1 MSKMHSTKLPPSSRA
16 EADDGPNAAML
27 VETCDLLAGHGL
39 FGLAWISRDL
49 VAQQRFGDLAA
60 FVTLGQRVTETVLPL
75 FGLDEPLLELIEDP
89 AQTFEMPNVALGT
102 IEGRSARL
110 NLRMYWMSDRQQFL
124 LLISTALATG
134 DLEIGLA
141 QQVRARMIVEAELAQ
156 KSRAL
161 AAVNAEL
168 TRANRDLAEFAYV
181 ISHDLKAPLRA
192 MRYLTDDLDRSLDG
206 SGKAEPK
213 VHAQSI
219 RAQSQRMSRMLTDL
233 LAYSKIGRQTDALE
247 LVDTGGLIRSIVN
260 SMPRTPGLVISIDG
274 AWPKLETY
282 AAPLDLILRN
292 LIANAIA
299 HHDRTEIEVHVMAS
313 VTEEILEIAVADDGP
328 GIAVE
333 WQEAVF
339 QPFRTVSSTP
349 NQEQSGIGLALVR
362 KAVETTGATLT
373 LVSDPAV
380 RRGTVF
386 KLGWPLLSK
395 R

>member
-1 MSKMHSTKLPPSSRA
+1 MSKTHSTRLPPLSRA
-16 EADDGPNAAML
+16 VVDEGPDAAML
-27 VETCDLLAGHGL
+27 VETCELLAGHGL
-39 FGLAWISRDL
+39 FSLAWLSRDL
-49 VAQQRFGDLAA
+49 VAQQRFGDLAS
-60 FVTLGQRVTETVLPL
+60 FVTVGQRVTETVLPL
-75 FGLDEPLLELIEDP
+75 FGLDEPLLELIDDP
-89 AQTFEMPNVALGT
+89 ARTFEMPNVALGT
-102 IEGRSARL
+102 VDGRSPRL
-110 NLRMYWMSDRQQFL
+110 NLRIYWMSARQQFL

-161 AAVNAEL
+161 AEVNAEL

-192 MRYLTDDLDRSLDG
+192 MRYLTEDLERDLGGD
-206 SGKAEPK
+206 GKADPK

-233 LAYSKIGRQTDALE
+233 LAYSKIGRQTEALGM
-247 LVDTGGLIRSIVN
+247 VDTGGLVRSIVS
-260 SMPRTPGLVISIDG
+260 SMPRTPGLVISVDG
-274 AWPKLETY
+274 AWPHLETY

-299 HHDRTEIEVHVMAS
+299 HHDRPEIDVKVTAS
-313 VTEEILEIAVADDGP
+313 VTATMLEIAVADDGP

-349 NQEQSGIGLALVR
+349 GQEQSGIGLALVR
-362 KAVETTGATLT
+362 KAVETTGARLT
-373 LVSDPAV
+373 LESDPAV
-380 RRGTVF
+380 RRGTIF
-386 KLGWPLLSK
+386 KLDWPLLAK
-395 R
+395 Q